1 MGLGLL
7 GHCKCGYEKDVYI
20 GSGFAQHGKSFEY
33 PHYCESCNSLTSVDV
48 LKKNPKCAECGS
60 EDIKSYEAI
69 TKELPDDVSGLPYFM
84 MKDYHKPEDVQE
96 EDFCYPLD
104 KTFVLLKGNHYCP
117 RCKENSLIFKTTVYC
132 D

>member
-1 MGLGLL
+1 MGRELL
-7 GHCKCGYEKDVYI
+7 GYCKCGYEKEVCI
-20 GSGFAQHGKSFEY
+20 GGGFSGKSFEF

-48 LKKNPKCAECGS
+48 LKKKPKCTECGS
-60 EDIKSYEAI
+60 KDIKSYEAI

-84 MKDYHKPEDVQE
+84 MKDYHKREDVQVE
-96 EDFCYPLD
+96 NFCHQLD